1 MKIGNDEYP
10 NCHKFCQYDHRD
22 QLTRCYFSLTNDG
35 VYDLII
41 YGKTKEESTYEGA
54 IHMRLKVHDLLQTPL
69 FPTFYRPFNEHH
81 CTLIEP
87 FRRVV
92 HLGERITIRMHIPD
106 ATTVKVQN
114 GNQSMST
121 YGFENQTLTKDVVV
135 EGDVTVCAI
144 FDRTEIFQVI
154 CKFDMA

>member
-1 MKIGNDEYP
+1 M
-10 NCHKFCQYDHRD
+10 
-22 QLTRCYFSLTNDG
+22 
-35 VYDLII
+35 I

-54 IHMRLKVHDLLQTPL
+54 IHMRLKVHGLLQTPL
-69 FPTFYRPFNEHH
+69 FPTFYRPFNEHL

-92 HLGERITIRMHIPD
+92 HLGEHITIRMHIPD

-121 YGFENQTLTKDVVV
+121 YGFENQTLRKDVVV
-135 EGDVTVCAI
+135 EGDVTVYAI
-144 FDRTEIFQVI
+144 FDRTEIFQAI